1 MQVEIP
7 DDVIDSLRD
16 AFSPLIERLIDE
28 KVQQKRPLLLSVS
41 QVADELAC
49 SRQSVYGL
57 IRGGRL
63 EAIRIGG
70 RYRVASAILDG
81 YVDELAKPTYRRE
94 VVDGHKVRA
103 RRSKPQH
110 PRRHCFRLRNLPAN
124 PVRNRSVPRS
134 RKSQTAG

>member
-16 AFSPLIERLIDE
+16 ALSPLIERLIDE

-57 IRGGRL
+57 IRGGHL
-63 EAIRIGG
+63 EAIRTGG
-70 RYRVASAILDG
+70 RYRVASAVLDG
-81 YVDELAKPTYRRE
+81 YVDE
-94 VVDGHKVRA
+94 
-103 RRSKPQH
+103 
-110 PRRHCFRLRNLPAN
+110 
-124 PVRNRSVPRS
+124 
-134 RKSQTAG
+134 